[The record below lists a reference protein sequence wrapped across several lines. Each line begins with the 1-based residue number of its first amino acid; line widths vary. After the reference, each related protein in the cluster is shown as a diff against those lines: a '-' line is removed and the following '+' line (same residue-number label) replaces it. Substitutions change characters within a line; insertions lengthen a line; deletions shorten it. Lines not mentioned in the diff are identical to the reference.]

1 MRIPALLVAAAAFL
15 PMLVPSPLA
24 AQTREDEQVWINV
37 TVQGS
42 VKDQLIYFAE
52 AQPRFGSG
60 ASRLEQ
66 LLLRPAI
73 GWRVSDRVSLY
84 QGYAHVVLPIEGAR
98 DRNEE
103 RSFQQLNWSAGQ
115 VGPGDLSTRTR
126 LEQRWL
132 SDGDDTG
139 WRLRQM
145 IRYRLPLRADREGVG
160 LLGWTEPFVALNDTD
175 WGARGGFDQLRTFVG
190 AEVPVGGASTAELG
204 YLNQVINRG
213 GGARQVNHVASVT
226 VFIRH

>member
-1 MRIPALLVAAAAFL
+1 MRLVLLAVACLIPAVAG
-15 PMLVPSPLA
+15 
-24 AQTREDEQVWINV
+24 AQTSADEQVWANL

-42 VKDQLIYFAE
+42 VRDRLVYFAE
-52 AQPRFGSG
+52 VQPRFGEG

-73 GWRVSDRVSLY
+73 GWKATPRLTLY
-84 QGYAHVVLPIEGAR
+84 QGYAHVILPIEGAR
-98 DRNEE
+98 NRNEE
-103 RSFQQLNWSAGQ
+103 RSFQQVSWSIGR

-132 SDGDDTG
+132 SDGDDMG
-139 WRLRQM
+139 WRVRQM
-145 IRYRLPLRADREGVG
+145 VRYRLPLRADRTGVG

-175 WGARGGFDQLRTFVG
+175 WGARAGFDQLRTFVG

-204 YLNQVINRG
+204 YMNQLVDRG
-213 GGARQVNHVASVT
+213 GGVRRVNHIASVT
-226 VFIRH
+226 IFVRH